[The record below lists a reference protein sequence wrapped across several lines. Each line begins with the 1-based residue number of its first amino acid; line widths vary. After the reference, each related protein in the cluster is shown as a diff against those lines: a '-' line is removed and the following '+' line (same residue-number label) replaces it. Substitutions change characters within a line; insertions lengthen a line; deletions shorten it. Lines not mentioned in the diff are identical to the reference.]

1 MIMLGSNSLLNDDFF
16 NLIQSSKDQQLNALK
31 SLASEILKQI
41 ESIEN
46 IENNICHLVNEDGL
60 HLEEILERFE
70 KDLICVA
77 LMRTGG
83 VQIKAAKLLG
93 LKINTLH
100 AKIKRFKIDID
111 KF

>member
-1 MIMLGSNSLLNDDFF
+1 MPGSNSLLNDDFV
-16 NLIQSSKDQQLNALK
+16 NLVQRSKDQQLNALK
-31 SLASEILKQI
+31 SLASEILKRI

-60 HLEEILERFE
+60 HLDEILERFE

-77 LMRTGG
+77 LIRTGG
-83 VQIKAAKLLG
+83 VQIKAARLLG
-93 LKINTLH
+93 VKLTTLNT
-100 AKIKRFKIDID
+100 KIKRFKIEVD

>member
-1 MIMLGSNSLLNDDFF
+1 MPESNSLLNDDFA
-16 NLIQSSKDQQLNALK
+16 NLIQRSKDEQLNALK

-60 HLEEILERFE
+60 HLDEILERFE
-70 KDLICVA
+70 KDLICIA
-77 LMRTGG
+77 LMKAGG
-83 VQIKAAKLLG
+83 VQIKASKLLG
-93 LKINTLH
+93 VKLTTLNT
-100 AKIKRFKIDID
+100 KIKRFKIEVD

>member
-1 MIMLGSNSLLNDDFF
+1 MPGSNSHLNDDFV
-16 NLIQSSKDQQLNALK
+16 NLIQSLKDQQLNALK

-46 IENNICHLVNEDGL
+46 IENNICHLINEDGL
-60 HLEEILERFE
+60 HLDEILERFE
-70 KDLICVA
+70 KDLICIA

-83 VQIKAAKLLG
+83 VQIKAAQFLGVKL
-93 LKINTLH
+93 NTLN
-100 AKIKRFKIDID
+100 AKIKRFKIDVD

>member
-1 MIMLGSNSLLNDDFF
+1 MPGSNSLLNDDFV

-31 SLASEILKQI
+31 SLASEILKRI

-60 HLEEILERFE
+60 HLDEILERFE
-70 KDLICVA
+70 KDLICIA
-77 LMRTGG
+77 LIRTGG
-83 VQIKAAKLLG
+83 VQIKAARLLG
-93 LKINTLH
+93 VKLTTLNT
-100 AKIKRFKIDID
+100 KIKRFKIEVD